1 MEKRKILLA
10 DDSAAI
16 RKVIE
21 FRFAEEGIDVTA
33 VSDGDAAMMAF
44 VQNEP
49 DLVIADVSMPGA
61 GGLQICE
68 MIKQDESTQMIPV
81 VLLTGSYE
89 PFDPQ
94 DAERVGADS
103 YFVKPFESIQKVVDT
118 VNDLLIQRDLRVA
131 FETSGT
137 EPFEHTVAELGFV
150 GMDDMPDESPFGP
163 VAEHE
168 AVEAVNTLP
177 EVFEKEPEVTA
188 EARDEIDESA
198 SDDPITDVPPSE
210 FSFDEL
216 VDDDATI
223 NIERL
228 DGDSSASPAASGS
241 QFADPFSSPAAVT
254 RIEVPAAGLS
264 DREVEATT
272 NATPLPTMT
281 AENTTASARQLTLGD
296 VSPEL
301 LDEIVRRVVDQ
312 MSDDIVRDVAEQT
325 VPRITQTLLREAL
338 DRDPDLS
345 K

>member
-118 VNDLLIQRDLRVA
+118 VNDLLTQRDLRVA

-150 GMDDMPDESPFGP
+150 GMDDMPDENVDGKPDEEADEAA
-163 VAEHE
+163 AEETHADQAVDDLAGEEYE
-168 AVEAVNTLP
+168 AAIKGTAP
-177 EVFEKEPEVTA
+177 E
-188 EARDEIDESA
+188 
-198 SDDPITDVPPSE
+198 PSV

-216 VDDDATI
+216 AEDDSTI
-223 NIERL
+223 DVVRVTNAGQSEISTRV
-228 DGDSSASPAASGS
+228 SSAIDPFLAPAAL
-241 QFADPFSSPAAVT
+241 PERPVN
-254 RIEVPAAGLS
+254 REVAS
-264 DREVEATT
+264 DRDSTSRLAANTRNV
-272 NATPLPTMT
+272 
-281 AENTTASARQLTLGD
+281 AEDFGARPAEGLLTIEN

-301 LDEIVRRVVDQ
+301 IEEIVRRVVDQ
-312 MSDDIVRDVAEQT
+312 MSDDVVRDVAEQT
-325 VPRITQTLLREAL
+325 VPRITTTLLREAL

-345 K
+345 R